1 MKLRTNPVLYSKSS
15 TVWSPIPFP
24 FAFPM
29 ISPFSLV
36 TEHYLHLFTFMLFSC
51 PSVYLYQPLPIF
63 SFFFTFWPHSAAHGA
78 LVSQPGINP
87 APTVLEGGILTTGW
101 PGKSLA
107 SPHFAKILSITLVS
121 KCMEILCKS
130 NFSKLWKLWVFHS
143 FSISY
148 HLLWLKLEF

>member
-15 TVWSPIPFP
+15 TVWSPVPFP

-63 SFFFTFWPHSAAHGA
+63 SFSFYFLATPCSTWGLS
-78 LVSQPGINP
+78 S
-87 APTVLEGGILTTGW
+87 PTRDRPCAYCIGRWNLNHWTAREI
-101 PGKSLA
+101 PC
-107 SPHFAKILSITLVS
+107 LSSFCQNLIH
-121 KCMEILCKS
+121 
-130 NFSKLWKLWVFHS
+130 NFS
-143 FSISY
+143 
-148 HLLWLKLEF
+148 LKMYGNSMQIKFQ